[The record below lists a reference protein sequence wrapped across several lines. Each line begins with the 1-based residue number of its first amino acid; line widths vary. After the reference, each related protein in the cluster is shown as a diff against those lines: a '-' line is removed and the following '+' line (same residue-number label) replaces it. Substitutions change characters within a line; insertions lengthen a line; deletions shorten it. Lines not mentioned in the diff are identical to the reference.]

1 MQIADVPF
9 STTDWSSVE
18 TTTKDSGV
26 SGTVTSRT
34 REFGNVRVRLVDY
47 SPGYVADHWC
57 NKGHILLCVEG
68 EMETELAD
76 GRRFTLK
83 AGHSYQVADGAEPH
97 RSSTKSGARL
107 FIVD

>member
-9 STTDWSSVE
+9 STTDWNTVQSITQE
-18 TTTKDSGV
+18 SGV

-34 REFGNVRVRLVDY
+34 RNFGNVRVRLVEY

-57 NKGHILLCVEG
+57 NKGHILLCIDG
-68 EMETELAD
+68 ELETELKD
-76 GRRFTLK
+76 GRRYTLK
-83 AGHSYQVADGAEPH
+83 PGHSYQVADGAEPH
-97 RSSTKSGARL
+97 RSSTKVGARL